1 MTRKFILTIL
11 GVMFMSLIKA
21 QSGADSV
28 VQSEP
33 SGQQK
38 LILYGMTA
46 LGVLLIGLGLRN
58 SKLFKKK

>member
-1 MTRKFILTIL
+1 
-11 GVMFMSLIKA
+11 MFLIQA
-21 QSGADSV
+21 QSVADSV
-28 VQSEP
+28 AQSEP

>member
-11 GVMFMSLIKA
+11 GVMFMFLIQA
-21 QSGADSV
+21 QSVADSV
-28 VQSEP
+28 AQSEP